1 MSSPSPPL
9 VALVGPHNSGKTGL
23 VERLVVA
30 ACRSG
35 YRVGV
40 IKRAAQVL
48 QIDPAGKDSGRFAAA
63 GAERV
68 VAVGPGRLMLTER
81 IEGAPSLRSI
91 RRRLGHGIDLW
102 LAESYVP
109 EPVPWL
115 GVARSSANAPSANRY
130 CLATIGY
137 RLKSLPSFPLSH
149 THKILRFIVMQAG
162 LERSSG

>member
-1 MSSPSPPL
+1 MSRSVSPI

-23 VERLVVA
+23 LERLLA
-30 ACRSG
+30 SATECG
-35 YRVGV
+35 CRVGV

-68 VAVGPGRLMLTER
+68 VAVGPGCVMMTER
-81 IEGAPSLRSI
+81 VSKSPSLLSI
-91 RRRLGHGIDLW
+91 RRRLGSGIDLW

-115 GVARSSANAPSANRY
+115 AISRNREAAPDVDRN
-130 CLATIGY
+130 CFATIGY
-137 RLKSLPSFPLSH
+137 REGTLPSFPLTH
-149 THKILRFIVMQAG
+149 TRRILDFILNHTG
-162 LERSSG
+162 LDMGCG